1 MNRLA
6 LALALAAALPAARA
20 ATPFDETRAV
30 NADAKISVENI
41 KGTIEVDTWD
51 RNEIHV
57 TGQRGEGTEALL
69 IDGDASG
76 LRVKI
81 VYPENSGWFGG
92 WGKGGEDSDLRVT
105 VPTGVS
111 LDVEAVSADVEVRGV
126 AGAELSVESVS
137 GKVVVD
143 TAAADVE
150 ASTVS
155 GDLTLVARSRDVSVE
170 SVSGDVELS
179 GTIGG
184 RIEMEAVSGGLR
196 LDSSGSAKHLSASV
210 VSGDIELRTG
220 LQSGGRIT
228 AESLSGDLELILP
241 ANSSA
246 RLSAS
251 SFTGTIRADQ
261 GKVDTEEHGP
271 GSSLETQLGS
281 GDGKI
286 ELETFSGDLTVRS
299 Q

>member
-1 MNRLA
+1 MKRLA
-6 LALALAAALPAARA
+6 LTLALAATLPAAYA
-20 ATPFDETRAV
+20 ATPFDETRPLD
-30 NADAKISVENI
+30 ADAKVSLENI

-51 RNEIHV
+51 RNEIRI
-57 TGQRGEGTEALL
+57 TGQRGEGTEALR
-69 IDGDASG
+69 IEGDASD

-81 VYPENSGWFGG
+81 VYPEHDGWFSGWGNR
-92 WGKGGEDSDLRVT
+92 GEDSELRVT
-105 VPTGVS
+105 VPKGVS
-111 LDVEAVSADVEVRGV
+111 LDAEAVSADVEVRGV

-143 TAAADVE
+143 TGATDVE

-155 GDLTLVARSRDVSVE
+155 GDLTVAARSTDVSVE

-179 GTIGG
+179 GEISG
-184 RIEMEAVSGGLR
+184 RIDMEAVSGGLR
-196 LDSSGSAKHLSASV
+196 LDSRGNAKHVSAGV

-220 LQSGGRIT
+220 LQPGGRIS

-241 ANSSA
+241 AGSSA
-246 RLSAS
+246 QLSAS
-251 SFTGTIRADQ
+251 SFTGTIRSDQ

-271 GSSLETQLGS
+271 GSSLETKLGS
-281 GDGKI
+281 GDGRI